1 MKTVSAQAKLPKMAG
16 IPSRGNAL
24 SHEAHKDHEG
34 VGSLIS

>member
-1 MKTVSAQAKLPKMAG
+1 MKTVSAQAKLPKMNC

-24 SHEAHKDHEG
+24 SHEAHEGQEG